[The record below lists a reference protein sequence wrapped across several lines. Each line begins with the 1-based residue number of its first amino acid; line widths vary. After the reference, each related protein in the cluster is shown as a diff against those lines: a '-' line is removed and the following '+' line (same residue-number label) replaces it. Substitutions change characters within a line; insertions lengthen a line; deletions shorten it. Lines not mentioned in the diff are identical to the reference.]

1 MLALRHEREHRPGGF
16 YVVVSFLHD
25 LVKSLGGDERRKKAS
40 AAAAAAAGAAA
51 VSKHSPLKLG
61 AAPSTGTEL
70 VAASDDAGG
79 GEGRARA
86 SEDGPRKREAKE
98 GWASNEVLQAR
109 YTQMVV

>member
-1 MLALRHEREHRPGGF
+1 MLALRHERQHRPGGF

-40 AAAAAAAGAAA
+40 AAAAL
-51 VSKHSPLKLG
+51 SKHSPLKLG
-61 AAPSTGTEL
+61 AALSTGTEL

-86 SEDGPRKREAKE
+86 SEDGPRKRETRD
-98 GWASNEVLQAR
+98 GWASDEVLQAR
-109 YTQMVV
+109 YAQMVVLHTDTV